1 MASPNLSEIIT
12 TTARNR
18 SKKLADSVTKNNAL
32 LNRLEEKENVRPFSG
47 GRTIIEEIDYQE
59 NGNYTRYTGNDTI
72 GIAPSDV
79 ITAAEFDIKLAALSI
94 QISGLEQLQNAGPE
108 QYIDLLESRFKNGER
123 TMRNN
128 ISLDCYSTGTA
139 SSGKQIGGLQLL
151 VSTTPTTGTV
161 GGINR
166 ATWTFWRNVLQS
178 GTTFSSSLV
187 QTGMNSLWVQ
197 LVRGSDRADLII
209 ADNTAFTAYLASL
222 QTIQRITS
230 DKMAS
235 AGFSSLQYMGGLAEV
250 VLDGGFG
257 GGMPSSQMYFLNT
270 DYIFLRPH
278 RERNFEPIGGDRFS
292 TNQDAVI
299 QLIGWAGNMTMSNAF
314 LQGVLTT

>member
-18 SKKLADSVTKNNAL
+18 NKKLADSVSKNNAL
-32 LNRLEEKENVRPFSG
+32 LNRLEEKGNVKPFSG

-59 NGNYTRYTGNDTI
+59 NANYTRYAGNDVI

-79 ITAAEFDIKLAALSI
+79 ITAAEFDIKQAALSI

-108 QYIDLLESRFKNGER
+108 QLIDLLEARFKNGER

-128 ISLDCYSTGTA
+128 ISLDCYSDGTA
-139 SSGKQIGGLQLL
+139 STGKQIGGLKTL
-151 VSTTPTTGTV
+151 VSSTPTSGTV

-166 ATWTFWRNVLQS
+166 ATWTFWRNVAS
-178 GTTFSSSLV
+178 TGNTFSSTLV
-187 QTGMNSLWVQ
+187 GANMDNLWVQ
-197 LVRGSDRADLII
+197 LIRGKDHPDLII
-209 ADNTAFTAYLASL
+209 ADNTAWSVYLQSL
-222 QTIQRITS
+222 VTIQRITT
-230 DKMAS
+230 DKAAS
-235 AGFSSLQYMGGLAEV
+235 QGFSSLEYMGGLAQV

-257 GGMPSSQMYFLNT
+257 GGMPSSQFFFLNT

-299 QLIGWAGNMTMSNAF
+299 QLVGWAGNMTMSNAF
-314 LQGVLTT
+314 LQGVQTT